1 MTLPPH
7 GSPHHEVR
15 RRIAGCRERL
25 RKNRAAHHGRESER
39 DGARAGDT
47 GEASATAGCGD
58 DDEAAGDEERTRRSA
73 RR

>member
-7 GSPHHEVR
+7 GSQHYEVR

-25 RKNRAAHHGRESER
+25 RRNRTAQRELE
-39 DGARAGDT
+39 RAGPRGDAD
-47 GEASATAGCGD
+47 GKESAAAED
-58 DDEAAGDEERTRRSA
+58 DDAEGDEQRTRRSP

>member
-7 GSPHHEVR
+7 GGGAHHEVR

-25 RKNRAAHHGRESER
+25 RKNRTAHNRESER
-39 DGARAGDT
+39 SGARDVET
-47 GEASATAGCGD
+47 GEQSAAASG
-58 DDEAAGDEERTRRSA
+58 DDEADGDEERTRRSA

>member
-15 RRIAGCRERL
+15 RRIAGCRKRL
-25 RKNRAAHHGRESER
+25 RKNRTAQRESER
-39 DGARAGDT
+39 AGAREEAG
-47 GEASATAGCGD
+47 EESAGVGG
-58 DDEAAGDEERTRRSA
+58 DDEADGDETRTRRSA

>member
-25 RKNRAAHHGRESER
+25 RKSRTAQRESER
-39 DGARAGDT
+39 TGAREEVGK
-47 GEASATAGCGD
+47 ESAAVGGD
-58 DDEAAGDEERTRRSA
+58 DDEADGDEERTRRSA

>member
-7 GSPHHEVR
+7 GSGAHHEVR

-25 RKNRAAHHGRESER
+25 RKNRTAHNRESER
-39 DGARAGDT
+39 AGAREET
-47 GEASATAGCGD
+47 GEQSAAAGG
-58 DDEAAGDEERTRRSA
+58 DDEADGDEERTRRSA

>member
-7 GSPHHEVR
+7 GSPHYEVR

-25 RKNRAAHHGRESER
+25 RKNRAAHNRESER
-39 DGARAGDT
+39 AGAREATSEESVAAG
-47 GEASATAGCGD
+47 GD
-58 DDEAAGDEERTRRSA
+58 DETEGDEVRTRRSA